1 MSNIYLSIDWVF
13 STMMR
18 IFNLWTQH
26 FILSFILIVSVMSL
40 VITLMLKIKGSK

>member
-1 MSNIYLSIDWVF
+1 MTNVYLAIDWIYA
-13 STMMR
+13 TMMK

-40 VITLMLKIKGSK
+40 IITLILKVKGSK

>member
-1 MSNIYLSIDWVF
+1 MTNVYLSIDWIYEAL
-13 STMMR
+13 MK
-18 IFNLWTQH
+18 IFNLYTSH